1 MTGWTTISLQNA
13 ISKLLP
19 HMENIADELNALD
32 GQLGDGDLGITMSRG
47 ARGLSDVKD
56 DLPEDIGI
64 ALMTCAQAFTKVSA
78 SSFGTLMATG
88 LMAAAKDSK
97 GMTERQWSD
106 IAPILHLAVEAMMK
120 RGKGHLGAKT
130 VLDAMHA
137 TAQELNGV
145 ETPDAA
151 LEAAKKAVVNTLD
164 TYRDKPN
171 ELGRARIFAEKSIGM
186 DDPGMVAFQRILDAL
201 G

>member
-1 MTGWTTISLQNA
+1 
-13 ISKLLP
+13 
-19 HMENIADELNALD
+19 
-32 GQLGDGDLGITMSRG
+32 
-47 ARGLSDVKD
+47 
-56 DLPEDIGI
+56 
-64 ALMTCAQAFTKVSA
+64 MTCAQAFTKVSA